1 MKILTII
8 PTKLDSTRLKE
19 KNILLLEGKPL
30 FHHSIDYA
38 RASSHQV
45 DIIVSTESTKVKS
58 LIPKGVQI
66 HNRDGNLCGD
76 VEVVD
81 VYLDIIEN
89 IDETYDYVVCLQPD
103 NPNRSNKLDDC
114 LNYMIENNYDDLITV
129 NNEYKRSGSVRIFKY
144 EYLKAGLVSKR
155 MGCIRD
161 DAMDIHYQRDLDR
174 LKVKEIIMGSP
185 FGKKTFREVYQKRV
199 GWNAGERLHENSRE
213 LLSILIEHTD
223 LNEGSKIFELGSG
236 GARNLHYIHQHFG
249 MTDIHCSDL
258 WEEATKREMTEAMR
272 KYTTFYEGD
281 SEDIINYQVMT
292 DLDLFLTSDHLM
304 HLQHEKT
311 DYIIK
316 KIMSDWRPK
325 YMMMRELK
333 KGYEQSQPQKLFH
346 NYAQFLKEYDL
357 ISDTTSKTG
366 ESYFIWLLRRKK

>member
-1 MKILTII
+1 
-8 PTKLDSTRLKE
+8 
-19 KNILLLEGKPL
+19 
-30 FHHSIDYA
+30 
-38 RASSHQV
+38 
-45 DIIVSTESTKVKS
+45 
-58 LIPKGVQI
+58 
-66 HNRDGNLCGD
+66 
-76 VEVVD
+76 
-81 VYLDIIEN
+81 
-89 IDETYDYVVCLQPD
+89 
-103 NPNRSNKLDDC
+103 
-114 LNYMIENNYDDLITV
+114 
-129 NNEYKRSGSVRIFKY
+129 
-144 EYLKAGLVSKR
+144 
-155 MGCIRD
+155 
-161 DAMDIHYQRDLDR
+161 
-174 LKVKEIIMGSP
+174 
-185 FGKKTFREVYQKRV
+185 
-199 GWNAGERLHENSRE
+199 
-213 LLSILIEHTD
+213 
-223 LNEGSKIFELGSG
+223 
-236 GARNLHYIHQHFG
+236 

-272 KYTTFYEGD
+272 KYSTFYEGD

-346 NYAQFLKEYDL
+346 NYNQFLKEYDL